1 MKKGDARQGVPSAC
15 RQSRHASTRTRS
27 AGLRVEKDDI
37 AAARL
42 RRRKSRGLCFRGLRG
57 SRESLQTLDCFSS
70 SNRSGCFGLKKDES
84 PESRSSAVPAA
95 LRTIPGSEDAAAI
108 AVFWGKNEFRPKMN
122 LISFAPA
129 GANSAR
135 LLSLCLQSDGADAQ
149 RQPHD
154 HANKSYFAIS
164 SRVRFTRVLAIW
176 ILYRLASKGSAP
188 SRAASPAAAAVSS
201 VISLPLM

>member
-1 MKKGDARQGVPSAC
+1 
-15 RQSRHASTRTRS
+15 
-27 AGLRVEKDDI
+27 I

-108 AVFWGKNEFRPKMN
+108 AEFWPRNEFRAKMDFHSIRACGRE
-122 LISFAPA
+122 LCEAFGTLSTIGPA
-129 GANSAR
+129 GFRQVFFSAGR
-135 LLSLCLQSDGADAQ
+135 
-149 RQPHD
+149 
-154 HANKSYFAIS
+154 
-164 SRVRFTRVLAIW
+164 
-176 ILYRLASKGSAP
+176 P
-188 SRAASPAAAAVSS
+188 SGRGTGKP
-201 VISLPLM
+201 